1 MSLTF
6 WAALVIVA
14 LTLVALVKR
23 YETRLVLCV
32 SGLLMCIISL
42 DPMAAY
48 NQFAKSMT
56 TGNLIQSICSAMGF
70 AFLVSYTKCDIHLV
84 QLLTRPMKS
93 LGLFLIPCCTLLTA
107 VINAAIPSA
116 AGCAAAV
123 GATLI
128 PLMIRSGI
136 TPAGAG
142 AAVLAGTYGSNFN
155 PGGAHPVM
163 ISGMAGIEPMEFII
177 ENAFTYTILSLVG
190 ALMITVVEVALR
202 DHKGSGDLG
211 NIQTDTT
218 GGISKVNILYAIAP
232 MVPLVILLL
241 GNTYVPAIK
250 MGVAQAML
258 IGVTYTMIVTR
269 INPQNAFKEFFN
281 GAGKGYGNVLGI
293 IISAGV
299 FAAGL
304 REAGVVDA
312 LIEALKQA
320 NEYARVGGALGT
332 WAMAVLM
339 GSGDAATFA
348 FNEAVTPHAAEFGMT
363 ISELG
368 NTVMCAAQ
376 LGRTMSP
383 IAGVVILLA
392 GMSQVSPIDLVKR
405 TAVPMITAWF
415 ILILSCNRKSFIQP
429 LVTP

>member
-6 WAALVIVA
+6 WAALVIIV

-32 SGLLMCIISL
+32 SGLVMCIISL

-48 NQFAKSMT
+48 DQFAKSMT

-84 QLLTRPMKS
+84 QMLTRPMKS

-177 ENAFTYTILSLVG
+177 ENSFTYAVLSLVG
-190 ALMITVVEVALR
+190 AVMITVVEFVLR

-218 GGISKVNILYAIAP
+218 GGIGKVNVLYAIAP

-258 IGVTYTMIVTR
+258 IGVTYTMIITR
-269 INPQNAFKEFFN
+269 IDPQNAFKEFFN

-293 IISAGV
+293 IIAAGV

-312 LIEALKQA
+312 LSEALKQA

-405 TAVPMITAWF
+405 TAVPMIVAWF
-415 ILILSCNRKSFIQP
+415 ILILF
-429 LVTP
+429 L

>member
-218 GGISKVNILYAIAP
+218 GGISKINILYAIAP

-415 ILILSCNRKSFIQP
+415 ILILF
-429 LVTP
+429 L

>member
-177 ENAFTYTILSLVG
+177 ENAFTYSVLSLVG
-190 ALMITVVEVALR
+190 ALMITVVEVFLR

-415 ILILSCNRKSFIQP
+415 ILILF
-429 LVTP
+429 L

>member
-70 AFLVSYTKCDIHLV
+70 AFLISYTKCDIHLV

-177 ENAFTYTILSLVG
+177 ENAFTYTVLCLVG
-190 ALMITVVEVALR
+190 ALMITVVEVFLR

-218 GGISKVNILYAIAP
+218 GGITKVNILYALAP

-258 IGVTYTMIVTR
+258 IGVTYTMIITR

-312 LIEALKQA
+312 LIEALKHA

-415 ILILSCNRKSFIQP
+415 ILILF
-429 LVTP
+429 L

>member
-155 PGGAHPVM
+155 PGGAHQVM
-163 ISGMAGIEPMEFII
+163 ISGMAGMEPMELVI
-177 ENAFTYTILSLVG
+177 ENSITYGTLSLVG
-190 ALMITVVEVALR
+190 TIMITVVEFILK

-415 ILILSCNRKSFIQP
+415 ILILF
-429 LVTP
+429 L

>member
-269 INPQNAFKEFFN
+269 IDPQNAFKEFFN
-281 GAGKGYGNVLGI
+281 GAGKGYGDVLGI

-415 ILILSCNRKSFIQP
+415 ILILF
-429 LVTP
+429 L

>member
-155 PGGAHPVM
+155 PGGAHQVM
-163 ISGMAGIEPMEFII
+163 ISGMAGMEPMELVI
-177 ENAFTYTILSLVG
+177 ENSITYGTLSLVG
-190 ALMITVVEVALR
+190 AIMITVVEFILK

-415 ILILSCNRKSFIQP
+415 ILILF
-429 LVTP
+429 L

>member
-348 FNEAVTPHAAEFGMT
+348 FNEAVTPHTAEFGMT

-415 ILILSCNRKSFIQP
+415 ILILF
-429 LVTP
+429 L

>member
-1 MSLTF
+1 
-6 WAALVIVA
+6 
-14 LTLVALVKR
+14 
-23 YETRLVLCV
+23 
-32 SGLLMCIISL
+32 
-42 DPMAAY
+42 
-48 NQFAKSMT
+48 
-56 TGNLIQSICSAMGF
+56 
-70 AFLVSYTKCDIHLV
+70 
-84 QLLTRPMKS
+84 
-93 LGLFLIPCCTLLTA
+93 
-107 VINAAIPSA
+107 
-116 AGCAAAV
+116 
-123 GATLI
+123 
-128 PLMIRSGI
+128 
-136 TPAGAG
+136 
-142 AAVLAGTYGSNFN
+142 
-155 PGGAHPVM
+155 
-163 ISGMAGIEPMEFII
+163 MAGMEPMELVI
-177 ENAFTYTILSLVG
+177 ENSITYGTLSLVG
-190 ALMITVVEVALR
+190 AIMITVVEFVLK

-415 ILILSCNRKSFIQP
+415 ILILF
-429 LVTP
+429 L

>member
-6 WAALVIVA
+6 WAALAIVA

-177 ENAFTYTILSLVG
+177 ENALTYTVLSLVG
-190 ALMITVVEVALR
+190 ALMITVVEVFLR
-202 DHKGSGDLG
+202 DHKGSGELG

-218 GGISKVNILYAIAP
+218 GGIGKVNILYAIAP

-258 IGVTYTMIVTR
+258 IGVTYTMIITR

-405 TAVPMITAWF
+405 TAIPMIAAWF
-415 ILILSCNRKSFIQP
+415 VLIIFL
-429 LVTP
+429 

>member
-107 VINAAIPSA
+107 VINAAIPST

-415 ILILSCNRKSFIQP
+415 ILILF
-429 LVTP
+429 L

>member
-155 PGGAHPVM
+155 PGGAHQVM
-163 ISGMAGIEPMEFII
+163 ISGMAGMEPMELVI
-177 ENAFTYTILSLVG
+177 ENSITYGTLSLVG
-190 ALMITVVEVALR
+190 AIMITVVEFVLK

-241 GNTYVPAIK
+241 GNTYIPAIK

-415 ILILSCNRKSFIQP
+415 ILILF
-429 LVTP
+429 L

>member
-70 AFLVSYTKCDIHLV
+70 AFLISYTKCDIHLV

-155 PGGAHPVM
+155 PGGAHQVM
-163 ISGMAGIEPMEFII
+163 ISGMAGMEPMELVI
-177 ENAFTYTILSLVG
+177 ENSITYGTLSLVG
-190 ALMITVVEVALR
+190 AIMFTVVEFVLK

-348 FNEAVTPHAAEFGMT
+348 FNEAVTPT
-363 ISELG
+363 
-368 NTVMCAAQ
+368 
-376 LGRTMSP
+376 
-383 IAGVVILLA
+383 
-392 GMSQVSPIDLVKR
+392 
-405 TAVPMITAWF
+405 
-415 ILILSCNRKSFIQP
+415 P
-429 LVTP
+429 LNSV

>member
-14 LTLVALVKR
+14 LTLIALVKR

-177 ENAFTYTILSLVG
+177 ENAFTYSVLSLVG
-190 ALMITVVEVALR
+190 ALMITVVEVFLR

-218 GGISKVNILYAIAP
+218 GGITKVNILYALAP

-415 ILILSCNRKSFIQP
+415 ILILF
-429 LVTP
+429 L

>member
-177 ENAFTYTILSLVG
+177 ENAFTYSVLSLVG
-190 ALMITVVEVALR
+190 ALMITVVEVFLR

-218 GGISKVNILYAIAP
+218 GGITKVNILYALAP

-258 IGVTYTMIVTR
+258 IGVTYTMIITR

-312 LIEALKQA
+312 LIEALKHA

-348 FNEAVTPHAAEFGMT
+348 FNEAVTPHATEFGMT

-415 ILILSCNRKSFIQP
+415 ILILF
-429 LVTP
+429 L

>member
-32 SGLLMCIISL
+32 SGLLMCVISL

-190 ALMITVVEVALR
+190 ALMITVVEVFLR

-218 GGISKVNILYAIAP
+218 GGITKVNILYALAP

-258 IGVTYTMIVTR
+258 IGVTYTMIITR

-415 ILILSCNRKSFIQP
+415 ILILF
-429 LVTP
+429 L

>member
-6 WAALVIVA
+6 WGALVIVA

-177 ENAFTYTILSLVG
+177 ENALTYTVLSLVG
-190 ALMITVVEVALR
+190 ALMITVVEVFLR

-415 ILILSCNRKSFIQP
+415 ILILF
-429 LVTP
+429 L